1 MILPRLGLRVLLAL
15 ALVLAQQAA
24 ALHRQAHATEQ
35 THGVAHEP
43 ACEGCL
49 AVAALDKPIVAPMP
63 GATVRGEVVVEA
75 PAMHFVAL
83 VAAGGRAAYRS
94 RAPPLPSA

>member
-24 ALHRQAHATEQ
+24 ALHRQSHATEQ
-35 THGVAHEP
+35 MRGVTHES

-49 AVAALDKPIVAPMP
+49 AVAVLDKPIVAHLL
-63 GATVRGEVVVEA
+63 GAAAIAETVDEA
-75 PAMHFVAL
+75 PARRFVAL